1 MEWASEAAQV
11 LMYRACGLP
20 GMLFG
25 IRRRDMCRFRY
36 ETMLNVWFDRPLVYL
51 ESLPHDKPLCFRRVI
66 AGHASAYS
74 LKYQFPRGGYIRRF
88 RDNSVRRARLLLAQG
103 RAGGEGLEGGG
114 REEGGK
120 GEKGGGGGGGV
131 KRHHVIVMCKS
142 SQHALTQ
149 PRWRNGCFQTK
160 TALAAIDTGLTS
172 SVMTCPDFISSS
184 LQQQIEMVVQAT
196 VVVTEHG
203 TTSYTS
209 IFARHG
215 TAVLV
220 IGQAPLKEAQILL
233 QATHIQV
240 MYVSTDRLD
249 QEYSDDCAT
258 PQDSHAPSGEDGG
271 ERERGG
277 GGGRHGQEQ
286 CTGRTQGGELRGLL
300 LHALNRA
307 ARGFNLLRAR
317 LSHT

>member
-1 MEWASEAAQV
+1 
-11 LMYRACGLP
+11 
-20 GMLFG
+20 
-25 IRRRDMCRFRY
+25 
-36 ETMLNVWFDRPLVYL
+36 
-51 ESLPHDKPLCFRRVI
+51 
-66 AGHASAYS
+66 
-74 LKYQFPRGGYIRRF
+74 
-88 RDNSVRRARLLLAQG
+88 LAQR

-120 GEKGGGGGGGV
+120 GGGGGV
-131 KRHHVIVMCKS
+131 EGHHVIVMCKS
-142 SQHALTQ
+142 TQFALTQ
-149 PRWRNGCFQTK
+149 PSWRNGCFQTK

-172 SVMTCPDFISSS
+172 SVMTCPDFIGSS

-196 VVVTEHG
+196 VVVTEQG

-220 IGQAPLKEAQILL
+220 IGHAPLKEAQILL

-249 QEYSDDCAT
+249 QEYSDDCAM

-271 ERERGG
+271 ERKQGG
-277 GGGRHGQEQ
+277 GGGSRGQEQ

-307 ARGFNLLRAR
+307 ATRFNLSRAR

>member
-11 LMYRACGLP
+11 LMYRACALP

-25 IRRRDMCRFRY
+25 KRRRDMCRFRY

-74 LKYQFPRGGYIRRF
+74 LKYQFPRGGYLRRF

-114 REEGGK
+114 REEGGEG
-120 GEKGGGGGGGV
+120 GEGGRGL

-142 SQHALTQ
+142 TQYALNQ
-149 PRWRNGCFQTK
+149 PCWRNGCFQTK
-160 TALAAIDTGLTS
+160 TALAAIDTGPTN
-172 SVMTCPDFISSS
+172 SVMTCPDFIGSS

-196 VVVTEHG
+196 VVVTEQG

-209 IFARHG
+209 IFASHG

-220 IGQAPLKEAQILL
+220 IGHAPLKEAQILL

-249 QEYSDDCAT
+249 QEYSDDCAI
-258 PQDSHAPSGEDGG
+258 PQDSHAPSTEDGG

-286 CTGRTQGGELRGLL
+286 CTGRTQGGELLGLL

-307 ARGFNLLRAR
+307 ATSFNLSRAR